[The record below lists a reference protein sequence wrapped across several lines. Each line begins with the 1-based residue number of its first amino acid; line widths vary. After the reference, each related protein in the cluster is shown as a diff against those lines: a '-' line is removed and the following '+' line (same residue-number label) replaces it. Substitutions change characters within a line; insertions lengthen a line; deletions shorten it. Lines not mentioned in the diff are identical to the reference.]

1 MKQDKGTIEI
11 KRSLQ
16 RKMVGRK
23 EVAKAIALSLY
34 VKSIVRS
41 STVKNFTYDKMRTLT
56 GLGISSLRKR
66 IDILKRL
73 GLVSFIGKN
82 KEHICFSSMTGSRK
96 RANIDISYFKYK
108 NIKEVENSVFASLL
122 IEIQRHKD
130 FAKYAI
136 RCAHDGR
143 NLKEIKRGRRLCRRY
158 DYGKEYVEYGISLK
172 RIAREMGLC
181 VKTALSIV
189 NWAVKNK
196 LIIKEHIQKE
206 EYCKGIGFGAKYLS
220 KEEKNFTFC
229 TKDNKYYI
237 FANNY
242 VLTSRTALRFSNDT
256 PGWLY

>member
-96 RANIDISYFKYK
+96 RTNIDISYFKYK

-122 IEIQRHKD
+122 IETLPSMR
-130 FAKYAI
+130 FAAPTTEEISK
-136 RCAHDGR
+136 RLNEVGVCVGVMTMVR
-143 NLKEIKRGRRLCRRY
+143 NMWNTEFL
-158 DYGKEYVEYGISLK
+158 
-172 RIAREMGLC
+172 
-181 VKTALSIV
+181 
-189 NWAVKNK
+189 
-196 LIIKEHIQKE
+196 
-206 EYCKGIGFGAKYLS
+206 
-220 KEEKNFTFC
+220 
-229 TKDNKYYI
+229 
-237 FANNY
+237 
-242 VLTSRTALRFSNDT
+242 
-256 PGWLY
+256 